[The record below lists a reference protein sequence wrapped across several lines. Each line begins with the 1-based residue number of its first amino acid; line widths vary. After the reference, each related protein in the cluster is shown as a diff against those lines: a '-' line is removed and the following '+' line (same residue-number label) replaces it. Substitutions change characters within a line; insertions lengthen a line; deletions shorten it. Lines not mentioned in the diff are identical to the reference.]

1 MGLFE
6 GKITSIYETIY
17 LIKDNWNNNIYL
29 IDNNYENNKIDLLSI
44 DPNQEY
50 LKNGMEGK
58 YELPIICYN
67 LNYLNNNLGKNLPQN
82 DSRLRKD
89 IRFLEESNETKEA
102 QTFKEKYEEKQKKEL
117 NNENHKVLFFD
128 EKFDED
134 EENYFIPNGKYW
146 EMRKNGELKNNSN
159 NEIFDVSKY
168 F

>member
-1 MGLFE
+1 M
-6 GKITSIYETIY
+6 K
-17 LIKDNWNNNIYL
+17 K
-29 IDNNYENNKIDLLSI
+29 NK
-44 DPNQEY
+44 
-50 LKNGMEGK
+50 
-58 YELPIICYN
+58 
-67 LNYLNNNLGKNLPQN
+67 
-82 DSRLRKD
+82 
-89 IRFLEESNETKEA
+89 
-102 QTFKEKYEEKQKKEL
+102 KKEL